1 MEVHTLTTPALGNV
15 NVGRK
20 RGENNIVLAPYR
32 LSESCEV
39 LGNIVPAVSKFRCE
53 ILVLADL
60 HDNCT
65 RLT

>member
-32 LSESCEV
+32 LSENCEV
-39 LGNIVPAVSKFRCE
+39 LGNIVPAVSKFSC
-53 ILVLADL
+53 
-60 HDNCT
+60 
-65 RLT
+65 